1 MKLRLL
7 VLALL
12 IANLLALAWHL
23 GWLDWMVGTEL
34 RTDREPQRVLQQV
47 QPQAIV
53 IVPPSATPNSAT
65 RVPART
71 PTSTPTPA
79 PAPAPALESASAPA
93 GRSTAL
99 ASSSAVGNVPSC
111 LEAGPFS
118 NIDIE
123 TAEKS
128 MAGLS
133 PDVWK
138 RVTIERPPGYGIV
151 MGPFPTA
158 EAQRVKA
165 AELERLKQRFERIP
179 QPNADGTTS
188 TRAAATVFLLQRV
201 ASREAGASV
210 LASLAQ
216 RGVRTARIVLVSP
229 ASVVFNLRVENA
241 PVGEMS
247 LLMNTGS
254 GVEARP
260 FGACPP

>member
-7 VLALL
+7 VLGLL
-12 IANLLALAWHL
+12 IANVLALAWQW
-23 GWLDWMVGTEL
+23 GWLDWIAGTQA

-53 IVPPSATPNSAT
+53 IVPPSATPSA
-65 RVPART
+65 VARSAQRSQAT
-71 PTSTPTPA
+71 QVASGDA
-79 PAPAPALESASAPA
+79 PSPSP
-93 GRSTAL
+93 GRSVAQA
-99 ASSSAVGNVPSC
+99 ASSPVGNVPSC

-118 NIDIE
+118 GSDIE
-123 TAEKS
+123 TAEKTIAALPS
-128 MAGLS
+128 
-133 PDVWK
+133 DTWK
-138 RVTIERPPGYGIV
+138 RITIERPPGYGIV

-188 TRAAATVFLLQRV
+188 SRAAATVFLLQRV
-201 ASREAGASV
+201 ASREAGVSV

-216 RGVRTARIVLVSP
+216 RGVRTARVVLVSP
-229 ASVVFNLRVENA
+229 AAVVFNLRVENA
-241 PVGEMS
+241 PPGEMS
-247 LLMNTGS
+247 LLMANGS

-260 FGACPP
+260 FAACPP